1 MNTDILMLLLK
12 ITLVI
17 IMVGNLLDM
26 GLRLKMGDAL
36 KGIKNLKA
44 DSLQVTTKL
53 LKGNRLWTR

>member
-1 MNTDILMLLLK
+1 MSGDIFLIPLK

-44 DSLQVTTKL
+44 DSLQVKTD
-53 LKGNRLWTR
+53 